1 MTKQSYKNDNI
12 IMRTIEE
19 LVPKDHLVRKLEA
32 CMNSTF
38 IEDEVKDLY
47 SKFGRPSIP
56 PIVLFKMLI
65 LNKKFG
71 INSMRRTCEEIEVN
85 LAYRQFLGLS
95 IDDKVPNYST
105 WSQNYI
111 RRYKDSEIFQ
121 TLFDKVL
128 NQAIDYG
135 FVDVSSVFG
144 DCKEQTGLRFTRVRV
159 LKKNE
164 HNSTIIFTCQNLK
177 KMALWSQEI
186 TTQTLPL
193 LLILLKILLIT

>member
-1 MTKQSYKNDNI
+1 MTKRYYKNDNI

-32 CMNSTF
+32 CMNFTF

-85 LAYRQFLGLS
+85 LAYR
-95 IDDKVPNYST
+95 
-105 WSQNYI
+105 
-111 RRYKDSEIFQ
+111 
-121 TLFDKVL
+121 
-128 NQAIDYG
+128 
-135 FVDVSSVFG
+135 
-144 DCKEQTGLRFTRVRV
+144 
-159 LKKNE
+159 
-164 HNSTIIFTCQNLK
+164 
-177 KMALWSQEI
+177 
-186 TTQTLPL
+186 
-193 LLILLKILLIT
+193 